1 MEKFIHVN
9 ISCFIAIVTVIK
21 DNIIFWVIRNY
32 HLRAMIIDFACA
44 SSVSTS
50 LSERGLYFKITHPG
64 VLTSGILWS
73 WGVLGGDDRG
83 TCTGVRDC
91 VSSVVP
97 CAPRVCMCVTV
108 ADACLRANGASYNI
122 RGVRASGGT
131 SVGMSPGRG
140 RAFYIHREDII
151 FTGSLKK
158 RANARA
164 NK

>member
-1 MEKFIHVN
+1 VETTVAPVQVYETAFPRPFHV
-9 ISCFIAIVTVIK
+9 
-21 DNIIFWVIRNY
+21 R
-32 HLRAMIIDFACA
+32 RA
-44 SSVSTS
+44 
-50 LSERGLYFKITHPG
+50 
-64 VLTSGILWS
+64 
-73 WGVLGGDDRG
+73 
-83 TCTGVRDC
+83 C
-91 VSSVVP
+91 V
-97 CAPRVCMCVTV
+97 CVTV
-108 ADACLRANGASYNI
+108 ADACLRVNGASYNI